1 MARILAIW
9 GPSKTVRTMYKMSWR
24 FDGVHA
30 DKEGKPSEYAS
41 WKLTFF
47 FDSRQ
52 FRTTRLREAKTI
64 PQEDLFR
71 IPSLRDEKVMTGR
84 VTTMLRARLSDEHVA
99 EAVAA
104 AIRFQGKRGR

>member
-9 GPSKTVRTMYKMSWR
+9 GPSKTDRRNYKISWR

-30 DKEGKPSEYAS
+30 DDEGRPAEYAS
-41 WKLTFF
+41 WKLSFF

-52 FRTTRLREAKTI
+52 FRTYRLQQAKGL

-71 IPSLRDEKVMTGR
+71 VPSLRDAKVMTGR
-84 VTTMLRARLSDEHVA
+84 VTPMLRARLRPEHIA
-99 EAVAA
+99 EATAA
-104 AIRFQGKRGR
+104 ALRWQERNRV